1 MIQNITTI
9 LVSFIFMLIL
19 SGLVIVAVLYYLIKV
34 KKVMAS
40 TEKLNYDN
48 FDKRRTE
55 EYVKFEDVIADNSG
69 KGMKGAGMVV
79 INKHVFVAAIEV
91 FGYNFATA
99 SEEEKKRTMVGSVNF
114 FRNVKAPIQMRQHV
128 KAVDMSDTIHEHRDI
143 LKRLTLELMELDGE
157 YEQLKQMGEDYID
170 DVEKLESIN
179 EQMSTLQNE
188 IISKRYMRDEAAMLI
203 AYLENMSDANNQ
215 AKRENHIIFSYVY
228 NPNEHTVELT
238 KEEIY
243 LEAMREL
250 SSMASIYG
258 DGMESCGCTYRV
270 MSGEDLLDLVR
281 HHYHPKSA
289 DETKLRDIYN
299 SSYNTLYVTSD
310 SLIEMEIEKIGEE
323 KYKEIRERIALEDEE
338 RVQSMLMESKRYA
351 QRIVEEAEKEAKKR
365 MMKNAS

>member
-1 MIQNITTI
+1 MVQDITTI
-9 LVSFIFMLIL
+9 LVSFIIMLVLAAIAL
-19 SGLVIVAVLYYLIKV
+19 FAVAFYLIKV

-40 TEKLNYDN
+40 TEKLNYDS

-79 INKHVFVAAIEV
+79 INKHTFVTAIEV
-91 FGYNFATA
+91 YGYNFATA

-128 KAVDMSDTIHEHRDI
+128 KAVDMSDTIQEHREI
-143 LKRLTLELMELDGE
+143 LKHLTWELMELDGE

-170 DVEKLESIN
+170 DVEMLESIN
-179 EQMSTLQNE
+179 EKMDSLQNE

-228 NPNEHTVELT
+228 NPDEHTVALT

-243 LEAMREL
+243 REAMREL
-250 SSMASIYG
+250 SSLATIYG

-270 MSGEDLLDLVR
+270 MSGDDLLDLIR

-289 DETKLRDIYN
+289 DETKLRDMYN
-299 SSYNTLYVTSD
+299 SSYNTLYVTSE

-338 RVQSMLMESKRYA
+338 RVQSTLMESRRYA
-351 QRIVEEAEKEAKKR
+351 QKIVEEAEREARKR
-365 MMKNAS
+365 MVKNAS